1 MFRFGVPIEKQPVNK
16 ERRENTKRGA
26 LKTYDAPSSCW
37 YGPASRTVCFIDK
50 ANLKGPLGW
59 QCPTM
64 SNLGSQ
70 KNKENHVWVE
80 IWTGPKT
87 GSRCI
92 PHVGQEFLPA
102 GKRVWLKIRVTQ
114 VLVFGSMYQDLPR
127 YHFGTF
133 F

>member
-64 SNLGSQ
+64 
-70 KNKENHVWVE
+70 
-80 IWTGPKT
+80 
-87 GSRCI
+87 
-92 PHVGQEFLPA
+92 FLPA
-102 GKRVWLKIRVTQ
+102 GKWVWLKIRVTQ